1 MRFALI
7 GLEGMAGNMARRLRQ
22 QDVEVVGY
30 DADAERG
37 KQLADESG
45 VIATTSIVAALRK
58 LPGDSPRI
66 VWLMLSDNDAVDKE
80 IKNLA
85 GRLSLGDI
93 VVDGT
98 NSNYRDSQRRGAL
111 LSQSGVWFVDAGIL
125 DGGDGL
131 EQGFCITV
139 GGERDHVNIIKPLLQ
154 ALAADDGAGW
164 AHVGLAGAG
173 HFARMVHSGVE
184 SGVRQALSEGF
195 ALLQGKTSFSF
206 DLSKVAQTWIQGSA
220 LGGDVLDDEL
230 AKAEAE
236 APTGTQSPNYD
247 EIRWSAIEA
256 IEQNVAVP
264 VISAALQ
271 RRAGNQGNL

>member
-30 DADAERG
+30 DEDAERG
-37 KQLADESG
+37 KRLADESG

-58 LPGDSPRI
+58 LPGDSPKV
-66 VWLMLSDNDAVDKE
+66 VWLMLSDNAAVDKE

-93 VVDGT
+93 VVDGSH
-98 NSNYRDSQRRGAL
+98 SNYRDSQRRGAL

-125 DGGDGL
+125 DGGNGL
-131 EQGFCITV
+131 ERGFCITV
-139 GGERDHVNIIKPLLQ
+139 GGERDHVKIVEPLLQ

-184 SGVRQALSEGF
+184 SSVRQAFSEGF

-206 DLSKVAQTWIQGSA
+206 DLSTIAKTWLQGSA
-220 LGGDVLDDEL
+220 LGGDVLGDEL
-230 AKAEAE
+230 AKAETD
-236 APTGTQSPNYD
+236 APTVTQSPNYD
-247 EIRWSAIEA
+247 EVRWSAIEA
-256 IEQNVAVP
+256 IEQNIAVP

-271 RRAGNQGNL
+271 NSTGNQDN